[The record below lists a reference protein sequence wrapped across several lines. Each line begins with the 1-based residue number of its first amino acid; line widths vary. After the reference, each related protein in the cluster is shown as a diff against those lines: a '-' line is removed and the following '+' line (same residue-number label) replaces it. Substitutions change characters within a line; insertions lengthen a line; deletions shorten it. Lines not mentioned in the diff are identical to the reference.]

1 MVEAWIQT
9 ISIVIFVATFVL
21 MVLEKLH
28 RTTVALFGA
37 AAMIVTH
44 GLIAYFY
51 PGEDLFTPGLGFDS
65 IDFNTLGLL
74 FGMMVIVGVIAET
87 GFFDFVAV
95 RMTKIAGGDYW
106 MLMLMFAV
114 VSAVASA
121 FLDNVSTVLL
131 LIPVTISIAKTLEVN
146 PIPLIM
152 AEILASNIG
161 GTATLV
167 GDPPNIMIGSA
178 VGDISFISFIINI
191 GPIVII
197 TMLVSI
203 FLLKWMYR
211 EEIKQTPQN
220 LEECLATNEWD
231 EIKNMRLLK
240 KALFVTG
247 LVVLFFLIHHAIGV
261 EPSVIALIGAVALL
275 VWGRIHPEDALR
287 HVHWST
293 LLFFAALFVMVGG
306 LVHVGVMDAVGTA
319 LAEFTGGNLFV
330 ALVFIIWIS
339 AIASTFL
346 DNIPFTATMIP
357 IIFAM
362 EPSFAV
368 DEFFINPMWWAL
380 SIGACFGGN
389 GSLVGASANLVAVG
403 ISEKFGYPITFRGF
417 MRKAFPFMII
427 TLVIGTGLLLLT
439 VGIQIALM

>member
-1 MVEAWIQT
+1 MVEAWILA
-9 ISIVIFVATFVL
+9 ISVGIFVGTFAL
-21 MVLEKLH
+21 MILEKMH
-28 RTTVALFGA
+28 RTTVALLGA
-37 AAMIVTH
+37 AAMIVAH
-44 GLIAYFY
+44 ILIGYFR
-51 PGEDLFTPGLGFDS
+51 PGGSLYTPDMAVGE

-95 RMTKIAGGDYW
+95 RMTKVAGGDYW

-131 LIPVTISIAKTLEVN
+131 LIPVTISIAKSLEVN

-178 VGDISFISFIINI
+178 VPEISFISFIINI
-191 GPIVII
+191 APIVIV
-197 TMLVSI
+197 TMLISI
-203 FLLKWMYR
+203 FMLKWMYR

-220 LEECLATNEWD
+220 LEECLASNEWD

-240 KALFVTG
+240 KSMLVTG
-247 LVVLFFLIHHAIGV
+247 LVVLFFLIHHTLGV

-293 LLFFAALFVMVGG
+293 LLFFAALFIMVGG
-306 LVHVGVMDAVGTA
+306 LIAVGVMDAVGAA
-319 LAEFTGGNLFV
+319 LADFTGGNLFV
-330 ALVFIIWIS
+330 ALVFILWIS

-357 IIFAM
+357 IIFVM
-362 EPSFAV
+362 EPLFAV
-368 DEFFINPMWWAL
+368 DQFFINPMWWAL

-389 GSLVGASANLVAVG
+389 GSLVGASANMVAVG

-417 MRKAFPFMII
+417 MRKAFPFMIVS
-427 TLVIGTGLLLLT
+427 LVIGTALLLLM
-439 VGIQIALM
+439 VSIQLALV

>member
-1 MVEAWIQT
+1 MVEAWVQT
-9 ISIVIFVATFVL
+9 LSVVIFIGTFVL
-21 MVLEKLH
+21 MILEKLH
-28 RTTVALFGA
+28 RTTVALLGA
-37 AAMIVTH
+37 AAMIIV
-44 GLIAYFY
+44 GLAGNFY
-51 PGEDLFTPGLGFDS
+51 SPELGFVA

-95 RMTKIAGGDYW
+95 KMTKIARGDYW

-114 VSAVASA
+114 VSAVGSA
-121 FLDNVSTVLL
+121 FLDNVSMVLL
-131 LIPVTISIAKTLEVN
+131 LIPVTISIAKSLEVN

-178 VGDISFISFIINI
+178 VGEISFISFIINI
-191 GPIVII
+191 APIVII
-197 TMLVSI
+197 TMLIAI

-211 EEIKQTPQN
+211 EEIKQKPQN
-220 LEECLATNEWD
+220 LDECLGRNEWD

-240 KALFVTG
+240 KSILVTG
-247 LVVLFFLIHHAIGV
+247 TVVFFFLIHHMIGV
-261 EPSVIALIGAVALL
+261 EPSVIALFGAVALL
-275 VWGRIHPEDALR
+275 AWGGIHPEDALR

-306 LVHVGVMDAVGTA
+306 LVQVGIMDIVGTA
-319 LAEFTGGNLFV
+319 LADFTGGNLFV
-330 ALVFIIWIS
+330 ALVFILWIS

-362 EPSFAV
+362 EPLFPL
-368 DEFFINPMWWAL
+368 DGFFINPMWWAL
-380 SIGACFGGN
+380 SVGACFGGN

-417 MRKAFPFMII
+417 MLKAFPFMIL
-427 TLVIGTGLLLLT
+427 TLIVGTALLLLT
-439 VGIQIALM
+439 VSIQLALQ

>member
-1 MVEAWIQT
+1 MVEAWILA
-9 ISIVIFVATFVL
+9 ISVGIFVGTFVL
-21 MVLEKLH
+21 MVLEKMH
-28 RTTVALFGA
+28 RTTVALMGA
-37 AAMIVTH
+37 AAMIIAHILIGYFQPVD
-44 GLIAYFY
+44 GLY
-51 PGEDLFTPGLGFDS
+51 TPAMGLAA

-131 LIPVTISIAKTLEVN
+131 LIPVTISIAKSLEVN

-178 VGDISFISFIINI
+178 VGDISFISFVINI
-191 GPIVII
+191 APIVIV
-197 TMLVSI
+197 TMLISI

-220 LEECLATNEWD
+220 LEEALARNEWD
-231 EIKNMRLLK
+231 EIKNMKLLK
-240 KALFVTG
+240 KSLLVTG
-247 LVVLFFLIHHAIGV
+247 LVVLFFLIHHTLGV
-261 EPSVIALIGAVALL
+261 EPSVIALTGAVALL

-293 LLFFAALFVMVGG
+293 LLFFAGLFIMVGG
-306 LVHVGVMDAVGTA
+306 LVQVGVMDAVGTA
-319 LAEFTGGNLFV
+319 LADFTGGNLFV
-330 ALVFIIWIS
+330 ALVFILWIS

-362 EPSFAV
+362 EPMFV
-368 DEFFINPMWWAL
+368 LDQFFINPMWWAL

-417 MRKAFPFMII
+417 MRKAFPFMIV
-427 TLVIGTGLLLLT
+427 TLVIGTALLLLM
-439 VGIQIALM
+439 VGIQLALA

>member
-1 MVEAWIQT
+1 MVEAWIQYV
-9 ISIVIFVATFVL
+9 SVAIFVATFVL
-21 MVLEKLH
+21 MILEKLH

-44 GLIAYFY
+44 GLIAFFQ
-51 PGEDLFTPGLGFDS
+51 PAGDLYTPTLGFGS

-178 VGDISFISFIINI
+178 VPDISFISFIINL

-197 TMLVSI
+197 TLLISI

-211 EEIKQTPQN
+211 EEIKQVPKN

-240 KALFVTG
+240 KSMVVTG
-247 LVVLFFLIHHAIGV
+247 MVVLFFLIHHAIGV
-261 EPSVIALIGAVALL
+261 EPSVVALIGAVALL

-306 LVHVGVMDAVGTA
+306 LEHVGVMDAVGTA
-319 LAEFTGGNLFV
+319 LADFTGGNLFV
-330 ALVFIIWIS
+330 ALVFILWIS

-362 EPSFAV
+362 EASFAL
-368 DEFFINPMWWAL
+368 DGFFINPMWWAL

-389 GSLVGASANLVAVG
+389 GSLVGASANMVAVG
-403 ISEKFGYPITFRGF
+403 ISEKFGFPITFRGF
-417 MRKAFPFMII
+417 MHKAFPFMII
-427 TLVIGTGLLLLT
+427 TLLIGTGLLLLT
-439 VGIQIALM
+439 VGIQIALL

>member
-1 MVEAWIQT
+1 MVEAWIQA
-9 ISIVIFVATFVL
+9 ISVVIFIGTFIL
-21 MVLEKLH
+21 MILEKMH
-28 RTTVALFGA
+28 RTTVALLGA
-37 AAMIVTH
+37 AAMI
-44 GLIAYFY
+44 IAHILAGYFQ
-51 PGEDLFTPGLGFDS
+51 PGEEMYTPAMGLAA

-114 VSAVASA
+114 VSAAASA

-131 LIPVTISIAKTLEVN
+131 LIPVTISISKSLEVN

-178 VGDISFISFIINI
+178 VPQISFISFIINI
-191 GPIVII
+191 APIVII

-203 FLLKWMYR
+203 LLLKWMYR
-211 EEIKQTPQN
+211 EEIKQAPQN
-220 LEECLATNEWD
+220 LEESLARNEWD

-240 KALFVTG
+240 KSLLVTG
-247 LVVLFFLIHHAIGV
+247 LVVLFFMIHHTLGV
-261 EPSVIALIGAVALL
+261 EPSVIALGGAVALL

-293 LLFFAALFVMVGG
+293 LLFFAALFIMVGG
-306 LVHVGVMDAVGTA
+306 LVHVGVMDIVGTA
-319 LAEFTGGNLFV
+319 LADFTGGDLFV
-330 ALVFIIWIS
+330 ALVFILWIS

-362 EPSFAV
+362 QPLFV
-368 DEFFINPMWWAL
+368 LDKFFINPMWWAL

-389 GSLVGASANLVAVG
+389 GSLVGASANMVAVG

-417 MRKAFPFMII
+417 MRKAFPFMIV
-427 TLVIGTGLLLLT
+427 TLVIGTGLLLLM
-439 VGIQIALM
+439 VAIQLALP